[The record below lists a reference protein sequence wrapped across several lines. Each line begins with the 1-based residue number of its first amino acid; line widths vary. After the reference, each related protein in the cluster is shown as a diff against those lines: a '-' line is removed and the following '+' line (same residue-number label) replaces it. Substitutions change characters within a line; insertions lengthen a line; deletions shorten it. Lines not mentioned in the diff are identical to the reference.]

1 MTKWAKKKKKKMTT
15 TMMSTTTT
23 TTTMMATMT
32 TKRILLCRLSMY
44 LNVKYQS
51 NERRRIG
58 LYRIFILRT
67 SCLGFI
73 ALLFWLVHLLACTL
87 SVIFYSA
94 STNAHSLHTVL
105 FLFRLF
111 VCWVCSVVSVLL
123 LLLVFTSLFSSV
135 FVPSLF
141 AQPSAIGT
149 VFFICTIHFPHWFDW
164 KRREREREKFTH
176 KHTHVGQW
184 CTVLLDIWC
193 RRVIPLKN

>member
-1 MTKWAKKKKKKMTT
+1 M
-15 TMMSTTTT
+15 TTTT
-23 TTTMMATMT
+23 TNTTSTTTMT

-73 ALLFWLVHLLACTL
+73 SFLVPSVGRSFACSL

-105 FLFRLF
+105 FLLLLF
-111 VCWVCSVVSVLL
+111 LLWVCSLVL
-123 LLLVFTSLFSSV
+123 LLLVFTSFFFS
-135 FVPSLF
+135 FCSLTL
-141 AQPSAIGT
+141 ALALRSAIGHGT
-149 VFFICTIHFPHWFDW
+149 VFFICTIHFPHWFEW
-164 KRREREREKFTH
+164 KKKRKNP
-176 KHTHVGQW
+176 HTHIGQW

-193 RRVIPLKN
+193 RRVIPLRN